1 MKAKV
6 QIDNRS
12 EADRKFDEL
21 WTKMVKSA
29 KLNPMQ
35 SHIVANYLKEV
46 MNMRI
51 HEIESA
57 VDMGWLIA
65 LIESEKFGTD
75 VKRGA
80 KKLIRAQKYACD
92 ARNEAY
98 GHDMVDANG
107 RWDDYD
113 GCGLQHLQ
121 IRLERHGVQYDL
133 NL

>member
-12 EADRKFDEL
+12 ESDRKFDEL
-21 WTKMVKSA
+21 WTKMTKNARLS
-29 KLNPMQ
+29 PMQ
-35 SHIVANYLKEV
+35 SRIVADYLRQI
-46 MNMRI
+46 MNLRI

-57 VDMGWLIA
+57 VDMAWLIA

-75 VKRGA
+75 VKKGA
-80 KKLIRAQKYACD
+80 VKLLRTQQYACD
-92 ARNEAY
+92 VRNEAY
-98 GHDMVDANG
+98 GHDIIDGNG
-107 RWDDYD
+107 WYNDYD

-121 IRLERHGVQYDL
+121 MRLERHGVEYDT